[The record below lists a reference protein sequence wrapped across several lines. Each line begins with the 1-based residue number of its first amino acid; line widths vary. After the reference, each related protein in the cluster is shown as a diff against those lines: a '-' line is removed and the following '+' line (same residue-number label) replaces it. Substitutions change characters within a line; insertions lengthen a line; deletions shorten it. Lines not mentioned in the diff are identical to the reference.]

1 MAEWEHKER
10 NWSLISQDNQDGVSI
25 NVARWLG
32 DGNYGGSNPDF
43 IKFDDWLD
51 LQCEGSW
58 EIFKISRQFSTHNNN
73 SWNATWCIFR
83 RLV

>member
-10 NWSLISQDNQDGVSI
+10 NWSFTNQDNQDGASI
-25 NVARWLG
+25 NVAHL
-32 DGNYGGSNPDF
+32 DYNGNYTFSNPDF

-51 LQCEGSW
+51 LQCEGGW
-58 EIFKISRQFSTHNNN
+58 EIFKISRQFETHNNDRR
-73 SWNATWCIFR
+73 NATWCIFR